1 MGLSNYTGNLSG
13 NFSTTE
19 IPAGPQVENYGA
31 VQHAVEYGNGME
43 QAARKF
49 QGFIIGLWAINTV
62 LIFTHRLLHRDK
74 PIGIQIN
81 NPLTGETEFSWE
93 LDHEM
98 TDRQETV
105 VEHLDN
111 ILFTV
116 NYALLSFLMVLQF
129 MPYGKVTTGGA

>member
-1 MGLSNYTGNLSG
+1 MRNLSN
-13 NFSTTE
+13 FSSTE
-19 IPAGPQVENYGA
+19 IPAGPVAGNYER

-62 LIFTHRLLHRDK
+62 LIFTHRLLHREK
-74 PIGIQIN
+74 PISIEI
-81 NPLTGETEFSWE
+81 LGETYWE
-93 LDHEM
+93 LDHEL
-98 TDRQETV
+98 TEKQEDL

-116 NYALLSFLMVLQF
+116 NYTLLSILLALQF
-129 MPYGKVTTGGA
+129 MPYGKVTTGGT